1 MFFQSKKI
9 PCSSQL
15 AEPQAQYAALQREN
29 ESLHAEL
36 SIAMADID
44 RIRGEYQSLNEMLS
58 NLVDFKKSLDKSQI
72 SLGNAATSLREERA
86 LAQVVAKMAIDSG
99 ETTTNIATS
108 LQRLAQDSS
117 ATAQEVG
124 TLAGRVDEISSI
136 VQLIH
141 AIADQTNL
149 LALNAAIEAARAGE
163 HGRGFAVVAAEVRK
177 LAERSQISAQEIGA
191 LAETTVKNAERA
203 GQLIDQVV
211 PGISQTSELVA
222 EIAAASREQSSGI
235 SQINSAME
243 QMTRTTQQNAAA
255 SEELSATAEK
265 MAGYGARLKTLLA
278 FFNANRKQSTME
290 EPNKFALSVPLPPRP
305 SGPNAGN
312 QFVPF

>member
-1 MFFQSKKI
+1 MQFSWRVQLRVLYLIIMFFQSKKI

-163 HGRGFAVVAAEVRK
+163 SGRGFAVVADEVRK
-177 LAERSQISAQEIGA
+177 LAERTTKATKEIGT
-191 LAETTVKNAERA
+191 LVVGIRQNSSTAEQAMCI
-203 GQLIDQVV
+203 LSD
-211 PGISQTSELVA
+211 
-222 EIAAASREQSSGI
+222 AAANFSKRGDQAT
-235 SQINSAME
+235 NSME
-243 QMTRTTQQNAAA
+243 QLVN
-255 SEELSATAEK
+255 LSQRMEK
-265 MAGYGARLKTLLA
+265 IITNRSFKNFVEVVKVDHLVFKLNVYMKIFGFDLPNLEKLAPHTGCRLGKWYY
-278 FFNANRKQSTME
+278 E
-290 EPNKFALSVPLPPRP
+290 
-305 SGPNAGN
+305 GD
-312 QFVPF
+312 